1 MARQHAARLASGKFT
16 VTVMR
21 GNKTGASYGRS
32 EKFCSEETSQREGKK
47 KAPKGG
53 EVGMF
58 GIPRRTSVP

>member
-1 MARQHAARLASGKFT
+1 MRVTEDQKNFAVKKPPSGK
-16 VTVMR
+16 V
-21 GNKTGASYGRS
+21 
-32 EKFCSEETSQREGKK
+32 KK